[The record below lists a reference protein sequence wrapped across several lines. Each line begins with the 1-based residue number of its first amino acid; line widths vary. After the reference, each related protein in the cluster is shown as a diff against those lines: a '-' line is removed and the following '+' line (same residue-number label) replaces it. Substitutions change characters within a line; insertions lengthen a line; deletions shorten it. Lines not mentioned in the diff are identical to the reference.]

1 MRRVYRQARSR
12 TIAAI
17 RDAVARTPE
26 RAYRGPMADDDD
38 TCPRCDGE
46 GLVATRG
53 ASVMVDQGDDPPMG
67 PCPVCRGKGTVA
79 PEAKPT

>member
-1 MRRVYRQARSR
+1 
-12 TIAAI
+12 
-17 RDAVARTPE
+17 
-26 RAYRGPMADDDD
+26 MADDDD

-67 PCPVCRGKGTVA
+67 PCPVCGGKGTVA